1 MSTGDKTLWS
11 ELKALY
17 TQLNTER
24 EKFSISTITVP
35 ENSGSI
41 MKASSIKDL
50 SNAIQAMTSNDQLR
64 DVADTSTIQIP
75 NQNDQIR
82 YTPISLL
89 SDKIT
94 AIGEVTPCNVCFGT
108 TFNSSTFFGS
118 SANRNSSS
126 FYRPNFYSTT
136 ASNNRSNFFQSNHF
150 NTTASNNRSNFFQ
163 SNHYNTTA
171 SRCGSFFTNTSSSN
185 GTSFWKPA
193 HGCSNFNG
201 SGFYSTTASKNS
213 SSFYTSAANRCN
225 ATFKGSGA
233 GMGVS

>member
-1 MSTGDKTLWS
+1 MSAGDRTLWS

-24 EKFSISTITVP
+24 EKFSISTVTVP
-35 ENSGSI
+35 ENSGSL
-41 MKASSIKDL
+41 MEASSIRDL

-64 DVADTSTIQIP
+64 DVADTSTIPIP

-94 AIGEVTPCNVCFGT
+94 AIGEVTPCNLCFGT
-108 TFNSSTFFGS
+108 TFNSSTFFGTT
-118 SANRNSSS
+118 ANRNLSS

-136 ASNNRSNFFQSNHF
+136 ASRNSSGFFESNFF
-150 NTTASNNRSNFFQ
+150 R
-163 SNHYNTTA
+163 TTA
-171 SRCGSFFTNTSSSN
+171 SRNSSGFYTDTSSSN
-185 GTSFWKPA
+185 GASFWKPA
-193 HGCSNFNG
+193 HGCSNFFG

-225 ATFKGSGA
+225 ATFKGSGR
-233 GMGVS
+233 GMTES

>member
-150 NTTASNNRSNFFQ
+150 NTTAS
-163 SNHYNTTA
+163 
-171 SRCGSFFTNTSSSN
+171 RCGSFFTNTSSSN

>member
-24 EKFSISTITVP
+24 EKFSISTVTVP

-64 DVADTSTIQIP
+64 DVADTSTIPIP

-94 AIGEVTPCNVCFGT
+94 AIGEVTPCNLCFGT
-108 TFNSSTFFGS
+108 TFNGSNFFGS
-118 SANRNSSS
+118 SANRNTSS

-136 ASNNRSNFFQSNHF
+136 ASRNSSNFFRQDF
-150 NTTASNNRSNFFQ
+150 FQTNFF
-163 SNHYNTTA
+163 NTTA
-171 SRCGSFFTNTSSSN
+171 SRCRSFFTDTSSSN

-193 HGCSNFNG
+193 HGCNNFNG
-201 SGFYSTTASKNS
+201 SGFYSSTANRCRG
-213 SSFYTSAANRCN
+213 FYTSAASKCGN
-225 ATFKGSGA
+225 TFHTSTQGLS
-233 GMGVS
+233 

>member
-24 EKFSISTITVP
+24 EKFSISTVTVP
-35 ENSGSI
+35 ENSGSL
-41 MKASSIKDL
+41 MEASSIRDL

-64 DVADTSTIQIP
+64 DVADTSTIPIP

-94 AIGEVTPCNVCFGT
+94 AIGEVTPCNLCFGT

-118 SANRNSSS
+118 IANRNTSSFFSTTAQTCSGFYTSTGQSCRGFFSTTASSNTSNFFTTTASSNSSS
-126 FYRPNFYSTT
+126 F
-136 ASNNRSNFFQSNHF
+136 
-150 NTTASNNRSNFFQ
+150 
-163 SNHYNTTA
+163 
-171 SRCGSFFTNTSSSN
+171 FTDTSSSN
-185 GTSFWKPA
+185 GASFWKPS
-193 HGCSNFNG
+193 HGCTNFFG
-201 SGFYSTTASKNS
+201 SGFYSSTASRCRGFYVSTAS
-213 SSFYTSAANRCN
+213 SCRNTFY
-225 ATFKGSGA
+225 GSIQ
-233 GMGVS
+233 GVS